1 MNIIITGSNGFIG
14 SRLLEIL
21 SNYKKYK
28 ILNLVRSK
36 PSKFYNK
43 NIKFLRCNL
52 NRLNNQASQIIKFK
66 PDALIHLA
74 WDNIP
79 NFSYKNSK
87 KNKNTSINLIKFFE
101 MNTKIK
107 NIIISGSCF
116 ELYPPNNSYKYFK
129 DAKNK
134 ILDFVKLR
142 SKNKKFIFQWLRIFY
157 VFGPKQRKQALIPH
171 LISAISNRKKL
182 VLNAPDFK
190 HDFIYVDDVCSCII
204 KCLNKNIGSNIFEV
218 GNGKTIKVKK
228 ILEIIEQLKSKKI
241 TLDYSEK
248 KTNQNFKA
256 RITKLKRKLNWKP
269 NTSIINGIK
278 KVIKLSK
285 I

>member
-36 PSKFYNK
+36 PSNFYNK

-66 PDALIHLA
+66 PDVLIHLA

-101 MNTKIK
+101 KNTKIK

-171 LISAISNRKKL
+171 LISSISNRKKL
-182 VLNAPDFK
+182 VLNAPNFK
-190 HDFIYVDDVCSCII
+190 HDFIYVDDVCNCII

-228 ILEIIEQLKSKKI
+228 ILEIIAQLKSKKI

-248 KTNQNFKA
+248 KSNQNFKA
-256 RITKLKRKLNWKP
+256 RITKLKNKLNWKP

-278 KVIKLSK
+278 KVIKLST